1 MFTFICRSQILACC
15 EMSSEVEI
23 MKLLSHKSP
32 LDDAKLGRA
41 GPSFVR
47 DMARSCQAF
56 RTSCRIT
63 ILVDKNHKILQCG
76 SMLQYVVQYVAVLY
90 TMCTFF
96 VYLLDTINSRSQSGR
111 LLPKAKAWQL
121 KPFGTFWDQLQTA
134 LK

>member
-1 MFTFICRSQILACC
+1 
-15 EMSSEVEI
+15 

-76 SMLQYVVQYVAVLY
+76 SMLQYVVQYVAV
-90 TMCTFF
+90 CCSA
-96 VYLLDTINSRSQSGR
+96 VYDVYVLCLFARHYKLQ
-111 LLPKAKAWQL
+111 
-121 KPFGTFWDQLQTA
+121 KPVWKTVA
-134 LK
+134 